1 MIFRELKMNDYPE
14 SNELY
19 FLQFKPLYMQRIW
32 GGELLTKK
40 LNRTDLPQLSEND
53 DPIGESWE
61 ITDRDDAQSVVT
73 SGALAGKTL
82 AEIIEHYG
90 KDLLGYLHTGKRF
103 PLLVKFIDAGQKLSL
118 QVHPDEEYCRTY
130 NDGAEPKTEMW
141 YIADCE
147 SHGEILAGLT
157 PRATRDLLAEK
168 LSSPQAADLLQRFPS
183 QTGDSYFIQAGTVH
197 AIGAGNLIYEIQ
209 QNSDT
214 TYRISDWGRV
224 DKNGNPRTLHLEQGI
239 RAIGFSNRISP
250 RIPAVIG
257 ETTFNRKFKLVDR
270 HCFKVD
276 CLRLVEKFLDN
287 TGNPGSSFHL
297 LSVMKG
303 SVRVSA
309 DNKGAVTLKFGDSV
323 LVPANTGNYTVEP
336 QDGAATVL
344 KSYLA

>member
-1 MIFRELKMNDYPE
+1 MIFRELKMNDYLD
-14 SNELY
+14 SKQLY

-32 GGELLTKK
+32 GGDLLTKK
-40 LNRTDLPQLSEND
+40 LNRTDLPQLGEND

-61 ITDRDDAQSVVT
+61 ITDRADAQSVVT

-82 AEIIEHYG
+82 EELIAHYG

-118 QVHPDEEYCRTY
+118 QVHPDEEYCRKS

-157 PRATRDLLAEK
+157 PRATRDLLAST
-168 LSSPQAADLLQRFPS
+168 LSGPQAADLLQKFPS

-214 TYRISDWGRV
+214 TYRISDWGRL
-224 DKNGNPRTLHLEQGI
+224 DKNGKPRTLHLEQGLK
-239 RAIGFSNRISP
+239 AIGFANRISP

-276 CLRLVEKFLDN
+276 CLRLVEKYPDN

-303 SVRVSA
+303 KIKVYA
-309 DNKGAVTLKFGDSV
+309 DNKEPVTLAFGDSV
-323 LVPANTGNYTVEP
+323 LIPANTGNYTVEP
-336 QDGAATVL
+336 LDGAATVL
-344 KSYLA
+344 KSFLA